1 MNWVGGRHQ
10 CPVATPA
17 PVPYIEHQKAVII
30 RNDVNLKKKSLKV
43 EPDARNPGQFLVTF
57 AFDAAVDGR

>member
-1 MNWVGGRHQ
+1 MA
-10 CPVATPA
+10 PPA

-43 EPDARNPGQFLVTF
+43 EPDARNPGQSLVTF